1 MNAVDAIRHE
11 ARDSYEWLERIV
23 SDVSPEQ
30 AGWSP
35 PGSANSIAVNYAH
48 IVVNTDVDVTRYF
61 HGKTPLLEAGGW
73 IERLGLNPRKLDDMD
88 ATIGLDWTLL
98 HEYGLLVQQQI
109 QEQADALTQAD
120 LDRSFQMIPESLGI
134 WKGYDIYALHIGR
147 HVWMHGGEIACI
159 KGLQGLRG
167 YRG

>member
-1 MNAVDAIRHE
+1 ME
-11 ARDSYEWLERIV
+11 AAGVFRLEVSHAYAWLESIV
-23 SDVSPEQ
+23 KDVTPEQ
-30 AGWSP
+30 VAWSP
-35 PGSANSIAVNYAH
+35 PGTANSIAVNYAH

-61 HGKTPLLEAGGW
+61 HGKTPLVEADGW
-73 IERLGLNPRKLDDMD
+73 IERLGLNPKKLDDMD
-88 ATIGLDWTLL
+88 ATIGIDWTLL
-98 HEYGLLVQQQI
+98 HEYGLLVAKQI
-109 QEQADALTQAD
+109 QEQADALTQAE

-134 WKGYDIYALHIGR
+134 WKGYDIYTLHGGR